1 MKPMRTASWTL
12 QVLVAVILL
21 PMALGK
27 FVGDTQTSG
36 LFEQIDMEPGGRYVV
51 GLVELIAAGLLLI
64 PGFAAWGAILAWGV
78 MTGALIAHATS
89 LGLGDP
95 VPILGLPLG
104 ALAVLNW
111 LGASAIIVLRRRDI
125 GFIRDMS
132 PEEDVSPRKP

>member
-1 MKPMRTASWTL
+1 MKRLRTASWTL
-12 QVLVAVILL
+12 QVFVAVTLL

-27 FVGDTQTSG
+27 FLGDPKTSA

-51 GLVELIAAGLLLI
+51 GVVELVTAGLLLI

-78 MTGALIAHATS
+78 MTGAIIAHTTS

-95 VPILGLPLG
+95 IPILGLPLG
-104 ALAVLNW
+104 VLAVLNW
-111 LGASAIIVLRRRDI
+111 LGASAIIVLRRHDI
-125 GFIRDMS
+125 GFVRDMS